1 MMEFPHGGI
10 TGDRADDVFIAH
22 EYFEGPNSPPTLR
35 TGCGSWP
42 CASRYV
48 PLRRGGH
55 DVFVSSLRQHGLYCP
70 ERATRVPGPN
80 NNLGDTPPSKSKA
93 KCAPDMEREVIETGL
108 PGLRSCSA
116 PILPDIGQRGRS
128 GVPIPDYN
136 RSAHLAELH
145 GGDLPTDAL
154 DVSDYDH
161 SAQPGG
167 GMGDLLDNAL
177 SVIVLKVARS
187 IRRERFAIPLQLA
200 FKNP

>member
-1 MMEFPHGGI
+1 M
-10 TGDRADDVFIAH
+10 A
-22 EYFEGPNSPPTLR
+22 
-35 TGCGSWP
+35 
-42 CASRYV
+42 ASRAIGQMTYSSPMNISRAPI
-48 PLRRGGH
+48 PLLRCVQGVGLGRVHRDMYRSVGGGH

-161 SAQPGG
+161 SAQSGG
-167 GMGDLLDNAL
+167 RMGDLLDNAL